1 MAHEFF
7 FSQEKLK
14 NKNKLLE
21 IKKQTKNSEEGLE
34 AETDLPE
41 DKAKRQK
48 Q

>member
-1 MAHEFF
+1 MNFF
-7 FSQEKLK
+7 FPQEKLK